1 MQPRDPLADIDKSF
15 SQKTI
20 VGIVEDLCAFT
31 IKEIISY
38 QGEYNDKGIT
48 SKDPKLMALSDV
60 VSLNLSKEGY

>member
-38 QGEYNDKGIT
+38 QGEYNDKGTT
-48 SKDPKLMALSDV
+48 SKDPKLMALSNV
-60 VSLNLSKEGY
+60 AGLNLSREGY